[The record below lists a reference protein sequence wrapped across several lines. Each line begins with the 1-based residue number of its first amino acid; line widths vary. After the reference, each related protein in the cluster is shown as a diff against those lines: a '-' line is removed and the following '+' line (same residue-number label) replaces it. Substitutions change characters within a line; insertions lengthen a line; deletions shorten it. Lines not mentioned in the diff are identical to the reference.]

1 MLCERF
7 KLLKDF
13 DFQTMAKE
21 TWGLVGRDL
30 SDLTSLAFYKAIR

>member
-13 DFQTMAKE
+13 DFQTVAKE
-21 TWGLVGRDL
+21 TWGLVGLDL